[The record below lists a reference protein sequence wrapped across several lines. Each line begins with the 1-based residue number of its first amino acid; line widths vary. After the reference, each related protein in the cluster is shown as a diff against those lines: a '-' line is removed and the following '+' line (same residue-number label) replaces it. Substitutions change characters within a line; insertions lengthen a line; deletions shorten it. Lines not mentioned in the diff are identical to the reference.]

1 MASDKARLE
10 PRGLM
15 AEGRPLPDPPEG
27 GAQGPASPA
36 APLILLFAKFPLTQ
50 LIPVPRSLSSS
61 ISRRAQIWAG
71 CIWSDK
77 PLELL
82 PPLWAE
88 PSLDAG

>member
-10 PRGLM
+10 LRGLR
-15 AEGRPLPDPPEG
+15 AEGRPLPDAPEG

-36 APLILLFAKFPLTQ
+36 APVTLLFAKFPLTQ
-50 LIPVPRSLSSS
+50 LIPVPQSLSSS
-61 ISRRAQIWAG
+61 ISRRAQIGAG
-71 CIWSDK
+71 CIWPDK
-77 PLELL
+77 PLELP